1 MIEED
6 IHDFCLEFFLEEG
19 FALSF
24 GGFGEF
30 EDGTRVE
37 YLFVV
42 GEVVGDFCVFYEL
55 LHLLCTHL

>member
-24 GGFGEF
+24 CGFGEF
-30 EDGTRVE
+30 EDCTGVE

-42 GEVVGDFCVFYEL
+42 L
-55 LHLLCTHL
+55 LY